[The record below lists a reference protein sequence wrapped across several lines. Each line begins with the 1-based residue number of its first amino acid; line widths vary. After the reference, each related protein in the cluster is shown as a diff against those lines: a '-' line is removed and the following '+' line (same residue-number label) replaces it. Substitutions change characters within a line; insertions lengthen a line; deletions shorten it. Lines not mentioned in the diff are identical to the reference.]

1 VSDSLLPQDYVIQNI
16 YTYCKRTVY
25 KTGQSAYNA
34 ECCICN
40 EGKSS
45 GRKRRLFYFTQ
56 KRYFYC
62 FNCSQSWT
70 EAQWLQKVTNYN
82 FIDILRDCSQ
92 FTVEF
97 KPEVTKKSIVSE
109 ETKEIHPLPI
119 GCIDLENEEQ
129 INFYSSQ
136 KKVYSKLQ
144 HAIEYCNSRRLF
156 TAVNRSR
163 HLYVS
168 FEDKKHTN
176 RLVIPFYDKDNQLVC
191 YQSRSLLS
199 SQFPKYLTKE
209 GEKCLFG
216 EDKIDPTI
224 PYIFIFEGPIDAMFV
239 RNAVAMAGTDAS
251 TKQQQL
257 LNNSIGYEK
266 IFVYDNDKGNTSL
279 TKKIKNKLKNKQKV
293 FVWPEKFNRFKD
305 INEVCCHL
313 KLDEFSWK
321 FIVENSFSE
330 TEGLVK
336 YTLTQKLSG

>member
-1 VSDSLLPQDYVIQNI
+1 MELNQEFLLE
-16 YTYCKRTVY
+16 TFFSYCKRPLHKKYQNVF
-25 KTGQSAYNA
+25 NA
-34 ECCICN
+34 ECPVCK
-40 EGKSS
+40 EGKSA
-45 GRKRRLFYFTQ
+45 GRSRRLFYFPL
-56 KRYFYC
+56 KNYLYC
-62 FNCSQSWT
+62 HNCSKSWNPFEWVKEVT
-70 EAQWLQKVTNYN
+70 SLTVPEILKRNKQKASDGTQVNIKVTAEP
-82 FIDILRDCSQ
+82 I
-92 FTVEF
+92 
-97 KPEVTKKSIVSE
+97 KSVVIE
-109 ETKEIHPLPI
+109 DLPTES
-119 GCIDLENEEQ
+119 IDLSNSQQ
-129 INFYSSQ
+129 IDFYQ
-136 KKVYSKLQ
+136 ANTYVKL
-144 HAIEYCNSRRLF
+144 ALEYCNSRRLF
-156 TAVNRSR
+156 TAVNTCNKFFISLTDRVHR
-163 HLYVS
+163 
-168 FEDKKHTN
+168 N

-216 EDKIDPTI
+216 EDKIDPSI